1 MATPGEEQERN
12 QSAPLLGL
20 NKDPAQ
26 GISASQ
32 TSRAASHVQKD
43 FYSNKK
49 NSAVWVAQSQSRN
62 MDFPLRC
69 LSTGVAVAGRLRIE
83 GEYSKNLPKATIFIV
98 IRISTPST
106 VYAPHMFQ
114 NTSPAW
120 PHPSHGRRFHWRNQQ
135 LRPCRQ
141 MAPFPVSLPTFLI

>member
-49 NSAVWVAQSQSRN
+49 TPR
-62 MDFPLRC
+62 FELR
-69 LSTGVAVAGRLRIE
+69 SHKVGTWIFRYDAFRL
-83 GEYSKNLPKATIFIV
+83 A
-98 IRISTPST
+98 
-106 VYAPHMFQ
+106 
-114 NTSPAW
+114 
-120 PHPSHGRRFHWRNQQ
+120 
-135 LRPCRQ
+135 
-141 MAPFPVSLPTFLI
+141 